1 MSSLESPDAMKA
13 RHAAADAAAAA
24 RTAAEVARL
33 TAAGLAGHHD
43 GLALVKREATAQL
56 RAACRTADRAKG
68 DAAVAT
74 LSAVHKLEPH
84 SLRLGVASRW
94 EWRARSRRVRLLARL
109 GLAFLPTLTREIDPY
124 KMAVDVFA
132 GRLTFATL
140 GEDPL
145 LACSPAWTQPNFVRL
160 SSGEVTHVCGARS
173 LRVRSDV
180 PNDEFERLLAWAVAS
195 VAIEAV
201 RGRVW
206 CTGPTLE
213 HDAAEL
219 LAAKLVARCARR
231 SEARPVTSSGSST
244 PGTTTATG
252 GRPRGARSPVVRR
265 HGGRG
270 PLAPSTGGGRGA
282 CSGAWRVRSPRGSV
296 GAS

>member
-1 MSSLESPDAMKA
+1 MKA
-13 RHAAADAAAAA
+13 RHAAEDAAAAA

-43 GLALVKREATAQL
+43 GLALVKREAAAQL
-56 RAACRTADRAKG
+56 RDACRTGDRAKG
-68 DAAVAT
+68 NAAMAT

-84 SLRLGVASRW
+84 SLRIGVASRW

-109 GLAFLPTLTREIDPY
+109 ALAFLPKLTRELEPLA
-124 KMAVDVFA
+124 MARDVFA
-132 GRLTFATL
+132 GRLTFATVA
-140 GEDPL
+140 EDPL
-145 LACSPAWTQPNFVRL
+145 LGGSPAWTLPNFARL
-160 SSGEVTHVCGARS
+160 ASGEVASVCGART
-173 LRVRSDV
+173 LRMRSDV
-180 PNDEFERLLAWAVAS
+180 PDDERARLLAWAVAS

-231 SEARPVTSSGSST
+231 SEARPVTSSSP
-244 PGTTTATG
+244 PGTAATAAATG
-252 GRPRGARSPVVRR
+252 PRGARSPVVRR

-270 PLAPSTGGGRGA
+270 PVLAPSTGGGGRGA
-282 CSGAWRVRSPRGSV
+282 GSGAWRARSPRGLV

>member
-1 MSSLESPDAMKA
+1 MSSLESDDAMKA

-24 RTAAEVARL
+24 RTAVEVARL

-43 GLALVKREATAQL
+43 RLAAARREASAQL

-68 DAAVAT
+68 DAAMAT
-74 LSAVHKLEPH
+74 LSAVHA
-84 SLRLGVASRW
+84 LGVDSRE
-94 EWRARSRRVRLLARL
+94 EWRARSRVVRLLARL
-109 GLAFLPTLTREIDPY
+109 GLAFLPKLTRELEPHA
-124 KMAVDVFA
+124 MARDIFA
-132 GRLTFATL
+132 GRLTLATVA
-140 GEDPL
+140 EDPL
-145 LACSPAWTQPNFVRL
+145 LQPWPAFTRPTFVRL
-160 SSGEVTHVCGARS
+160 ASGEVAHVCGARA
-173 LRVRSDV
+173 LRLRSDL
-180 PNDEFERLLAWAVAS
+180 PDDERARLLAWAIAS

-231 SEARPVTSSGSST
+231 SEARPVTSSSP
-244 PGTTTATG
+244 PGTAATATG

-270 PLAPSTGGGRGA
+270 PVLAPSTGGGGRGA
-282 CSGAWRVRSPRGSV
+282 GSGAWRARSPRGSA